1 MLLMEPPEFFHR
13 LFPCQQCDQTGRF
26 SGRQLDHIV
35 PRHESPSIP
44 SVSNPID
51 EMSITQQSGG
61 EAMPVAAG
69 GRPGAAL
76 VKSTFYS
83 ACYNVRGDLY
93 TIPYA
98 EPDGL
103 RNALRLRNNWL
114 L

>member
-1 MLLMEPPEFFHR
+1 V
-13 LFPCQQCDQTGRF
+13 
-26 SGRQLDHIV
+26 I
-35 PRHESPSIP
+35 
-44 SVSNPID
+44 NPID

-61 EAMPVAAG
+61 EAIPVAAVS
-69 GRPGAAL
+69 RTGAAS

-93 TIPYA
+93 TNPYA
-98 EPDGL
+98 QPDGP